1 MAYQLLHLSDLHLD
15 ASFAADGS
23 ALSVSNWR
31 RSDLRATL
39 GRILTMAREH
49 RVDAITI
56 AGDLYDQEHALPDT
70 GEFLAQKFAQLAS
83 IRVFIAPGEHD
94 PYTVRSLYALT
105 RWPPNVHIFT
115 QGQLAPAELAPDVHL
130 WGAAHPT
137 TLDNRPLER
146 FRVDQPGI
154 NILLLHAAEK
164 TALQAGTA
172 AYFIVA
178 AETVRKVGLDFA
190 LLGYLHTAQAW
201 PEEAPC
207 CVYPGSSEPL
217 CWDEAGG
224 GHGVVLLTIDEGEVR
239 FEQIPISQW
248 RYWATEVELTDCH
261 SLEEALKRI
270 YRSLST
276 APGGPDERLICRVT
290 LTGTPG
296 FDLDLTVLA
305 SVLETK
311 AHVQLRTRL
320 ALGRDL
326 EQLAGEQTV
335 RGLLTRRFQ
344 ARLAGARDPQER
356 QAILK
361 ALAVALDALEGRQ
374 VRSHEVA

>member
-137 TLDNRPLER
+137 T
-146 FRVDQPGI
+146 
-154 NILLLHAAEK
+154 
-164 TALQAGTA
+164 
-172 AYFIVA
+172 
-178 AETVRKVGLDFA
+178 
-190 LLGYLHTAQAW
+190 
-201 PEEAPC
+201 
-207 CVYPGSSEPL
+207 
-217 CWDEAGG
+217 
-224 GHGVVLLTIDEGEVR
+224 
-239 FEQIPISQW
+239 
-248 RYWATEVELTDCH
+248 
-261 SLEEALKRI
+261 
-270 YRSLST
+270 
-276 APGGPDERLICRVT
+276 
-290 LTGTPG
+290 
-296 FDLDLTVLA
+296 
-305 SVLETK
+305 
-311 AHVQLRTRL
+311 
-320 ALGRDL
+320 
-326 EQLAGEQTV
+326 
-335 RGLLTRRFQ
+335 
-344 ARLAGARDPQER
+344 
-356 QAILK
+356 
-361 ALAVALDALEGRQ
+361 
-374 VRSHEVA
+374 